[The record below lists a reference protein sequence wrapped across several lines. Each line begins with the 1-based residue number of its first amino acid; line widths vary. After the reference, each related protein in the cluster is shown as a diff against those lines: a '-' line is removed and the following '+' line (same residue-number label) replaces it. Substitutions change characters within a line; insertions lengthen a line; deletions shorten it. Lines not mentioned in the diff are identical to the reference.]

1 MTILWT
7 RSTLIAL
14 LVAEAKVP
22 LIPAEP
28 WPLEAAIEV
37 LIREAPKES
46 ELGRAAQGWLRAQP
60 SPSGR
65 IEGVRSWT
73 REAAEAGVIV
83 AEGRGWQAGYRPMPK
98 WLSDTATLRRGLDL
112 PDAQAL
118 SAGAQCLVA
127 MSTMLW
133 KKAAA

>member
-1 MTILWT
+1 MEILWT

-14 LVAEAKVP
+14 LVAEAKLP

-28 WPLEAAIEV
+28 WPLEAAIEA
-37 LIREAPKES
+37 LLKTAPKEG
-46 ELGRAAQGWLRAQP
+46 ELSRAAHGWLRPQP

-65 IEGVRSWT
+65 IKGVRSWM
-73 REAAEAGVIV
+73 REAAESGIIV
-83 AEGRGWQAGYRPMPK
+83 AEGRGWQAGYRPRPR
-98 WLSDTATLRRGLDL
+98 WLTGTVALRRGLDL
-112 PDAQAL
+112 AEAQAL
-118 SAGAQCLVA
+118 SVGAQALVA

>member
-1 MTILWT
+1 MEILWT

-14 LVAEAKVP
+14 LVAEAKLP

-28 WPLEAAIEV
+28 WPLEAAIEA
-37 LIREAPKES
+37 LLKAAPKES
-46 ELGRAAQGWLRAQP
+46 GLGRAAESWLRPQP

-65 IEGVRSWT
+65 IKGVRGWM
-73 REAAEAGVIV
+73 REAAEAEIIV
-83 AEGRGWQAGYRPMPK
+83 AEGRGWQAGYRPRPK
-98 WLSDTATLRRGLDL
+98 WLTDTAALRRGLDL
-112 PDAQAL
+112 AEAQAV